1 MNNTIRS
8 FQALVGATCIAFAV
22 GVSAQTAS
30 SDTAASSHQ
39 GETASQKISDGVI
52 TTKVKAA
59 LLDAKEVTGSQ
70 HIHVRTHNG
79 VVHLS
84 GTVPSE
90 QAKEAATSAAKTVD
104 GVRSVSNKIK
114 VAS

>member
-1 MNNTIRS
+1 MNKTIRS
-8 FQALVGATCIAFAV
+8 FHALVGAACIVFAA
-22 GVSAQTAS
+22 GASAQTPA
-30 SDTAASSHQ
+30 SDTGDVSHQ

-52 TTKVKAA
+52 TSKVKAA
-59 LLDAKEVTGSQ
+59 LLDAKDVKDSQ
-70 HIHVRTHNG
+70 HIHVRTRNG

-84 GTVPSE
+84 GTVPSAE
-90 QAKEAATSAAKTVD
+90 AKAAATSAAKTVD